1 MVGGGVG
8 GGVASRLGFE
18 HVPQVERVPQEV
30 RVGDLAVPRDHVA
43 IHQVPIAAREH
54 SGAQPRSRFDEAL
67 GGEGLRGFAH
77 AAPADVESIGEVCF
91 IRELAAGLVF
101 AGHDP
106 WTEPFN
112 DSAGIVRW
120 GPSEPTI
127 GLSPL
132 RQLHWP
138 IIESLIHKESA
149 EDHRRGDHGLG
160 ECACSTTS
168 AGAFRTKPL
177 NFRFTSCSAVRCTPD
192 EFHTAAKRVT
202 AHGYL
207 ALKPDPFGAG
217 MFELDPTQ
225 TARSLAL
232 AEEAVGHRRDAPP
245 ADGAAQR
252 GRADFDGRRPAP
264 GRDHGQPQD
273 PGVLNDFAD
282 PLAADC
288 EPGLPEVVDGYFPLP
303 TAPGLGI
310 SLDRDAIAAH
320 PRQRVNVNLFR
331 SGSELREATAG
342 QAG

>member
-1 MVGGGVG
+1 MALVAAWRAASGSSTCRRLSRSRRKSGSAIWPCHAITSRSIRFQSQHASTLVPSRGLG
-8 GGVASRLGFE
+8 STRPLAARAFAASRT
-18 HVPQVERVPQEV
+18 P
-30 RVGDLAVPRDHVA
+30 PRLTSSRSARSASFGSWLPGSYSPDT
-43 IHQVPIAAREH
+43 IHGPSH
-54 SGAQPRSRFDEAL
+54 STTQP
-67 GGEGLRGFAH
+67 
-77 AAPADVESIGEVCF
+77 C
-91 IRELAAGLVF
+91 
-101 AGHDP
+101 
-106 WTEPFN
+106 
-112 DSAGIVRW
+112 IVRW
-120 GPSEPTI
+120 GPSETTI

-168 AGAFRTKPL
+168 AGTFRTKPL

-207 ALKPDPFGAG
+207 ALKPDPFGTG